1 VAALAAGL
9 RDRPVSR
16 PLPETAPLALLP
28 QTARELLGAARRIV
42 LQKGFHALTL
52 QAVQDET
59 GHNKAMVNHYFGSK
73 AGLVSALFDSLAH
86 DQEVEL
92 RRRITE
98 LRSQEDPVQALTED
112 QMKVSDDRRDM
123 RAFAELLPH
132 MLRENRLRWR
142 LAALYQGYRELY
154 AWSLGSGGGAPDT
167 ACLGDLAAVAL
178 AVTDG
183 LGIQRA
189 IGPDDFSLRGP
200 YRVWHEMVRLYLEA
214 HGSADPPEPC
224 RRRPPGDDRSA
235 DDRARGQTS

>member
-1 VAALAAGL
+1 
-9 RDRPVSR
+9 VSR

-28 QTARELLGAARRIV
+28 QTARELLDAARRIV

-92 RRRITE
+92 RRRIAE
-98 LRSQEDPVQALTED
+98 LQSEEDPVRALTED

-142 LAALYQGYRELY
+142 LAALYHGYRELY
-154 AWSLGSGGGAPDT
+154 AWSLGADGAHADT
-167 ACLGDLAAVAL
+167 ACLDDLAAVAL

-189 IGPDDFSLRGP
+189 IGPEDFCLQGP
-200 YRVWHEMVRLYLEA
+200 YRVWREMLRLYLQA
-214 HGSADPPEPC
+214 HGIEDEPDRC
-224 RRRPPGDDRSA
+224 RPPGGLSQER
-235 DDRARGQTS
+235 

>member
-1 VAALAAGL
+1 
-9 RDRPVSR
+9 VSR
-16 PLPETAPLALLP
+16 PLPETAPVALLP
-28 QTARELLGAARRIV
+28 RTARELLDAARRIV

-92 RRRITE
+92 RRRIAE
-98 LRSQEDPVQALTED
+98 LQSEEDPVRALTED

-142 LAALYQGYRELY
+142 LAALYQSYRELY
-154 AWSLGSGGGAPDT
+154 AWSLGSGGADPDT

-183 LGIQRA
+183 LGIQRV
-189 IGPDDFSLRGP
+189 IGPDDFGLQGP
-200 YRVWHEMVRLYLEA
+200 YGVWREMLCLYLQA
-214 HGSADPPEPC
+214 HGIEEPPHQPD
-224 RRRPPGDDRSA
+224 RRRPPQDSSHDR
-235 DDRARGQTS
+235 

>member
-1 VAALAAGL
+1 MAAGL
-9 RDRPVSR
+9 GERPVSR
-16 PLPETAPLALLP
+16 PLPETGPLALLP
-28 QTARELLGAARRIV
+28 QTARELLDAARRIV

-59 GHNKAMVNHYFGSK
+59 GHNKAMVNHFFGSK

-92 RRRITE
+92 RRRIAET
-98 LRSQEDPVQALTED
+98 RSEEDPVQALTED

-123 RAFAELLPH
+123 RAFAEMLPH

-154 AWSLGSGGGAPDT
+154 AWSLGSGAADPET
-167 ACLGDLAAVAL
+167 ACLDDLAAVAL

-183 LGIQRA
+183 LGIQRT
-189 IGPDDFSLRGP
+189 IGPDDFGIRGP
-200 YRVWHEMVRLYLEA
+200 YRVWREMLHLYLQARGVEDA
-214 HGSADPPEPC
+214 PPLEPDRRSPPE
-224 RRRPPGDDRSA
+224 GDPSGDR
-235 DDRARGQTS
+235 